1 MITKALQQ
9 LWEIF
14 EQLLKSMHFRVLKNR
29 TQYTGNQSEAFQ
41 GRSVPRDAF
50 LLNTE
55 ADAFIH
61 LKIIP
66 CRKGLI

>member
-1 MITKALQQ
+1 MIQKIRFPIIYGIVKRILC
-9 LWEIF
+9 I
-14 EQLLKSMHFRVLKNR
+14 RNR

>member
-1 MITKALQQ
+1 MKIIKDYERYEPVLMT
-9 LWEIF
+9 EIMRMLF
-14 EQLLKSMHFRVLKNR
+14 MYKNR

-55 ADAFIH
+55 ADTFIH
-61 LKIIP
+61 LKVIP

>member
-1 MITKALQQ
+1 MLFVYKKTGLNIQGINQKR
-9 LWEIF
+9 
-14 EQLLKSMHFRVLKNR
+14 FRVEVYPETL
-29 TQYTGNQSEAFQ
+29 
-41 GRSVPRDAF
+41 F

>member
-1 MITKALQQ
+1 MIQ
-9 LWEIF
+9 EIRF
-14 EQLLKSMHFRVLKNR
+14 PLIYGITSHILCIRNR

>member
-1 MITKALQQ
+1 MITKVLQQ
-9 LWEIF
+9 LWNF
-14 EQLLKSMHFRVLKNR
+14 EKLLKIMLFVYKNR

-41 GRSVPRDAF
+41 GRSVPRDVF

-61 LKIIP
+61 LIIIP

>member
-1 MITKALQQ
+1 MIQKIRFPIIYGIVKHILC
-9 LWEIF
+9 I
-14 EQLLKSMHFRVLKNR
+14 RNR

-41 GRSVPRDAF
+41 GRSVPRDVF